1 MWTLRKQRLINA
13 IAGKSEMRL
22 EEWERPEARNT
33 SHSTSV
39 EVDGRMIEI
48 DAEGYLIH
56 ATDWS
61 RAVTEALAES
71 DGVELREDHW
81 LLIDFLHRFYAEYE
95 IAPDMP
101 ILSRNLCKDQED
113 CSWTRAL
120 YQKAFSRWR
129 QDGLPL
135 CGSARPRRQK
145 LPLRHTSC
153 SPDLHQGPT
162 TYRSSATDPGVG
174 SG

>member
-1 MWTLRKQRLINA
+1 MWTLRQQRSINA
-13 IAGKSEMRL
+13 IAGKFEMRL
-22 EEWERPEARNT
+22 EERERSETRNT
-33 SHSTSV
+33 SHPTSV

-61 RAVTEALAES
+61 RAVIEALAER

-101 ILSRNLCKDQED
+101 VLSRNLCKDQED
-113 CSWTRAL
+113 CRWTRAYIKKL
-120 YQKAFSRWR
+120 FPDGAKMACRYA
-129 QDGLPL
+129 GLPAPV
-135 CGSARPRRQK
+135 GR
-145 LPLRHTSC
+145 SC
-153 SPDLHQGPT
+153 L
-162 TYRSSATDPGVG
+162 
-174 SG
+174 